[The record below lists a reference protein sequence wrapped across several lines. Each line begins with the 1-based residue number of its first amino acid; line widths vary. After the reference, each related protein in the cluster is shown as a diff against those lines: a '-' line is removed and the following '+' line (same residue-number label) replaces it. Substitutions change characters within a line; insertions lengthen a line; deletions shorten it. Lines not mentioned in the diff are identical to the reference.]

1 MILFTQLGNTFNFS
15 VFWNLLLPREIINNY
30 NITLNPKPEN
40 GLDFI
45 FTNDASVTLSLNNR
59 TDYFLTLTVT
69 YCSNL
74 THTQNHVGKCDSLD
88 FFSNGLSNV
97 CKLQADVHFLLL
109 KMLRHNTIMECKA
122 INIVSLSAL
131 MMMKKYILNVDRMEH
146 G

>member
-45 FTNDASVTLSLNNR
+45 LTNDASVTLSLNNQ

-69 YCSNL
+69 YCSDL
-74 THTQNHVGKCDSLD
+74 THTQSYHVGKCDSFD
-88 FFSNGLSNV
+88 FFKWFKQCL
-97 CKLQADVHFLLL
+97 
-109 KMLRHNTIMECKA
+109 
-122 INIVSLSAL
+122 
-131 MMMKKYILNVDRMEH
+131 
-146 G
+146 